1 MKQSLSPAGQS
12 EIVLRPSALKTIL
25 YLAICLG
32 FTAIGILGIRTDGPV
47 IGWLCLVFFG
57 SGTVIFILQLL
68 PGASYLRLSPDG
80 FTYRSLFRTWPTIPW
95 RDVSEFRTAYVS
107 RGVSLV
113 VYDSNA
119 TSKPTLRKINR
130 ALVGATDGISSATYG
145 LKPEELAEVMN
156 AWRSRHLFGFP
167 Q

>member
-1 MKQSLSPAGQS
+1 M
-12 EIVLRPSALKTIL
+12 
-25 YLAICLG
+25 YLAICLA
-32 FTAIGILGIRTDGPV
+32 FTAIGVLGVRTDGPV
-47 IGWLCLVFFG
+47 VGWLCLILFGLGSIVFL
-57 SGTVIFILQLL
+57 IQLL

-80 FTYRSLFRTWPTIPW
+80 FTYCSLFRTWPMIFW
-95 RDVSEFRTAYVS
+95 RDVSEFRAAYVS
-107 RGVSLV
+107 RGAALV

-130 ALVGATDGISSATYG
+130 ALVGATDGISASAYG

-156 AWRSRHLFGFP
+156 AWRSLHLLRDR